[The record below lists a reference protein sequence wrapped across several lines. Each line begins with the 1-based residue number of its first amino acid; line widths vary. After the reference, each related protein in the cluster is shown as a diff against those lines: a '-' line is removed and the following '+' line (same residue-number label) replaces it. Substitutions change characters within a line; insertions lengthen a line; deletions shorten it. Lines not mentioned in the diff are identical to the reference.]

1 MKSTDQTGLY
11 LFSKSASTDTA
22 LKPMLQYL
30 RTHSPGKNLQFAY
43 VESETSLLPHLS
55 LWENLHVVVGGSNW
69 KEFTAQLEADWK
81 PLINL
86 IRNPD
91 VKAGEASTWEKLTT
105 GLLKATLIQSQNII
119 IDINE
124 AHHTTLNLMN
134 FKKILLTLSAKK
146 NVYLA
151 TATPD
156 AWFDSA
162 HTLIHRKEF
171 EFVVED
177 LTAKVQKSKQ
187 TA

>member
-1 MKSTDQTGLY
+1 MKSNEVTGLY
-11 LFSKSASTDTA
+11 LFSKSTSTDTA

-30 RTHSPGKNLQFAY
+30 RSHSPGKNLQFAY

-69 KEFTAQLEADWK
+69 KEFTAQLEVDWQ

-91 VKAGEASTWEKLTT
+91 VKAAEATAWEKLTT
-105 GLLKATLIQSQNII
+105 SLLKATLIQSHNII

-124 AHHTTLNLMN
+124 AHHTTFNLMN
-134 FKKILLTLSAKK
+134 FKKILLSLSEKK
-146 NVYLA
+146 DVYLA
-151 TATPD
+151 TATPE
-156 AWFDSA
+156 AWMDSA
-162 HTLIHRKEF
+162 HTIIKRVEF

-177 LTAKVQKSKQ
+177 LRTSPKKSKQ

>member
-1 MKSTDQTGLY
+1 MKSTDQIGLF
-11 LFSKSASTDTA
+11 LFSKSQGNDTA

-30 RTHSPGKNLQFAY
+30 RSHSPGKNLQFAY

-69 KEFTAQLEADWK
+69 KEFTAQLEVDWY

-86 IRNPD
+86 IRDPN
-91 VKAGEASTWEKLTT
+91 VKAEKATTWEKLTT
-105 GLLKATLIQSQNII
+105 SLLKATLIKSQHIL

-124 AHHTTLNLMN
+124 ADHTPLNLLN
-134 FKKILLTLSAKK
+134 FKKILMGLAEKK
-146 NVYLA
+146 NVYIA
-151 TATPD
+151 TASPD
-156 AWFDSA
+156 SWLDSA
-162 HTLIHRKEF
+162 HTMITRVEF

-177 LTAKVQKSKQ
+177 LTKKVSKTQK